1 MSPETSRAKIMT
13 WVFQNFCKPSW
24 ANSVKLALQWLGQ
37 SIYNIDR
44 LFLGAFSSWTDRPQ
58 EQDWNSCCRWL
69 MKISEDNP
77 RKGRQENAQK
87 LLIVVRLSEIVQ
99 KLLLSNAKECCFGNQ
114 HGISNTT
121 MTPILHCN
129 ILRKIINYSRQQ
141 YPDVFK
147 KEWQIYTLFSFH
159 KVLVAAP

>member
-1 MSPETSRAKIMT
+1 MT
-13 WVFQNFCKPSW
+13 WVFPNFCKPSW

-37 SIYNIDR
+37 SIYSIDR
-44 LFLGAFSSWTDRPQ
+44 LFLGVFSSWTNRPQ
-58 EQDWNSCCRWL
+58 EQDWNSCCVAYEDKCRYP
-69 MKISEDNP
+69 KERSTGKCSE
-77 RKGRQENAQK
+77 
-87 LLIVVRLSEIVQ
+87 LLIVMRLTEIGQ
-99 KLLLSNAKECCFGNQ
+99 KLISNTSLLLPNAKECCFGNQ

-129 ILRKIINYSRQQ
+129 ILRKIIKHSRQQ